1 MSELGGNPN
10 AEIIYKTLGMKKRNN
25 RFHYRSISLLSSLG
39 NVFEKLHK
47 RLLEFRK
54 ENILT
59 SRNDQPIHFKNNS
72 NLSREIQMK
81 TKRERSISEQLRVM
95 TFITTSICEI
105 LHSSLSMTSQHE
117 CNVQNFRDKP
127 LYPN

>member
-1 MSELGGNPN
+1 MSELGENPN
-10 AEIIYKTLGMKKRNN
+10 AEIIYETLGMKKRNN
-25 RFHYRSISLLSSLG
+25 RFHYRSISFLSSLV

-59 SRNDQPIHFKNNS
+59 STRNDQPIHHFKNNS
-72 NLSREIQMK
+72 NLSRAIQMK
-81 TKRERSISEQLRVM
+81 TKRERSISEQLRVLNR
-95 TFITTSICEI
+95 EQI
-105 LHSSLSMTSQHE
+105 LHSNLSMTSQHE
-117 CNVQNFRDKP
+117 CNIQNFQDKP